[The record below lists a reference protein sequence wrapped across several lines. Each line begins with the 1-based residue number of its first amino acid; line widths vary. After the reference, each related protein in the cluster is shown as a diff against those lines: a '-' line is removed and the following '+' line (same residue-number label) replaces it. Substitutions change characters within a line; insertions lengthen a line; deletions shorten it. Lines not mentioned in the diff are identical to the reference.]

1 MDVAEMRLGETY
13 AARKKEMRRMI
24 ALAVF
29 GLLAG
34 AFSAQSALAAPGTKF
49 PGEHVGLGDTAA
61 RA

>member
-1 MDVAEMRLGETY
+1 
-13 AARKKEMRRMI
+13 MRRMI

-49 PGEHVGLGDTAA
+49 PGEHVSLGDTAA